1 MKFVVNNFESI
12 PKFINAIMHLQ
23 TMQDSP
29 RLFYVVY
36 WYTCCIVHVY
46 MATTRFYSVKSTNFI
61 VNLPKKS

>member
-12 PKFINAIMHLQ
+12 PNFFNAIMHLQ

-36 WYTCCIVHVY
+36 WYTRCIVHVY
-46 MATTRFYSVKSTNFI
+46 GNYKILLSKINQLYCKS
-61 VNLPKKS
+61 S

>member
-12 PKFINAIMHLQ
+12 PNFINAIMHLQ
-23 TMQDSP
+23 QCKIPPDFFM
-29 RLFYVVY
+29 LYIGIHVVLY
-36 WYTCCIVHVY
+36 MY